1 MWETLAK
8 LFPDVKLVRPLM
20 PGGQKEVFL
29 VDSPRYG
36 RCVLKAIRAAKTD
49 RVEREIKIIT
59 ENNIPNVPKMFET
72 GTFQY
77 KEETCLY
84 IFEQFISGESLA
96 VRLKRGALSF
106 KEGVAL
112 LETLLAIAKELELIS
127 VVHRDIKPDN
137 ILVDENGQFYLI
149 DFGIARALNMS
160 SLTLTNVAVGPHTPG
175 YGAPE
180 LFQYSKYEITA
191 RADLF
196 SIGVVVYEAVVG
208 THPFLDGS
216 EDELSQI
223 WYKTVSRLPEAIT
236 IPGDTQQLFMGL
248 LSTLMQKQ
256 ISKRPSTAE
265 KAYSWLIAAKD
276 TFVFGDE

>member
-8 LFPDVKLVRPLM
+8 FFPDIKLVRPLM

-59 ENNIPNVPKMFET
+59 ENSIPNVPKMFET

-77 KEETCLY
+77 KDETCLY
-84 IFEQFISGESLA
+84 IFEQFINGESLA
-96 VRLKRGALSF
+96 ARLKRGALSF
-106 KEGVAL
+106 KESVAL
-112 LETLLAIAKELELIS
+112 LETLLAIAKELESIS

-137 ILVDENGQFYLI
+137 ILVDECGQFYLI

-180 LFQYSKYEITA
+180 LFQYSKHEITA

-256 ISKRPSTAE
+256 ISKRPRTAE
-265 KAYSWLIAAKD
+265 KAYNWLIAAKD